1 MANFF
6 EELFYKPY
14 MYVGLF
20 VGLVLATILFMWV
33 IKPGLSRCEKDY
45 PKNCTDKA
53 VLIPIAGNCGANGAP
68 DFCEG
73 GSTCVDGKCVKD

>member
-1 MANFF
+1 MADYITT
-6 EELFYKPY
+6 LFTTSY
-14 MYVGLF
+14 MYVGLL
-20 VGLVLATILFMWV
+20 VGIVLTTILFMWV

-53 VLIPIAGNCGANGAP
+53 VLIPVAGTCGAP

-73 GSTCVDGKCVKD
+73 GSTCVNGKCVKD